1 MDPNQIRAI
10 HQTWESVPAELDAA
24 TQVVAAGIEDST
36 ANGWG
41 GDAAGVSTLA
51 LAGFLLSARNLV
63 DQAAQVTVP
72 AKLTRTAIESAH
84 GAGREN

>member
-1 MDPNQIRAI
+1 MDPNQIKAI

-24 TQVVAAGIEDST
+24 TQVVAGIEDST
-36 ANGWG
+36 AKGWG